1 MNVGETVVYDAVK
14 DYLVGQGR
22 MKEGVPAHLSRC
34 NDDIQKPPF
43 VGTIKN
49 VRFLSAVV
57 AGVSATLVAS
67 PVDVV
72 KTRYVKIALFFIHF
86 SWFFLSF

>member
-43 VGTIKN
+43 VEQ
-49 VRFLSAVV
+49 F
-57 AGVSATLVAS
+57 
-67 PVDVV
+67 
-72 KTRYVKIALFFIHF
+72 
-86 SWFFLSF
+86 

>member
-1 MNVGETVVYDAVK
+1 MSLILAWSISLDSTFNLLLYFYLYCRNCIVNVGETVVYDAVK

-43 VGTIKN
+43 VEQ
-49 VRFLSAVV
+49 L
-57 AGVSATLVAS
+57 
-67 PVDVV
+67 
-72 KTRYVKIALFFIHF
+72 
-86 SWFFLSF
+86 

>member
-43 VGTIKN
+43 VQQLKMSGFS
-49 VRFLSAVV
+49 VPWWPGL
-57 AGVSATLVAS
+57 
-67 PVDVV
+67 
-72 KTRYVKIALFFIHF
+72 ALPWWPALWT
-86 SWFFLSF
+86 S

>member
-14 DYLVGQGR
+14 DYLVSQGR

-34 NDDIQKPPF
+34 NDDIQKPPLLNNF
-43 VGTIKN
+43 KN
-49 VRFLSAVV
+49 VRFLLSAVV

-72 KTRYVKIALFFIHF
+72 KTRYVNISLFFK
-86 SWFFLSF
+86 